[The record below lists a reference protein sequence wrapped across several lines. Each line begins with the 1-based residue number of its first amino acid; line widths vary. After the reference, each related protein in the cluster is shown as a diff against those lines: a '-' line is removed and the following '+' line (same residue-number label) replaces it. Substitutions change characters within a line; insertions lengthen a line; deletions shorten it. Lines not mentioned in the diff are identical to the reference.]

1 MIIKCGFAEILLIM
15 FTIFTVGTSVG
26 QTEVNKLKCI
36 CIDAGHGGSD
46 PGACGLQSRE
56 KDIVLKLALKVGKL
70 IEQAY
75 PEIKV
80 VYTRKTDVLI
90 DLSQRGQ
97 IANNHHAD
105 LFISIHINSNEL
117 RSPHGLETYVL
128 GLHRTKENLAVAMKE
143 NSVIKYEEDY
153 STKYAGFDPSRPESY
168 IMFSLMQNLYL
179 EKSLE
184 LAALVQEEMV
194 AATKR
199 SDRGV
204 RQAGYIVLVKAA
216 MPAILIEAGFISNP
230 EEERYLLTQTGQNKI
245 ATAIFKAIQK
255 YKMKVEKQ
263 ENIILVEKKR
273 EKNTTPEQAPVKMP
287 EPRSTASLQY
297 AVQVAPSTAKVKD
310 VSRLCPGEKV
320 GVLVSG
326 GRYRY
331 YVRPGAE
338 LEEVKKSF
346 SKIKNKVKDCFIIG
360 IYDGKAISVA
370 EAKKLE
376 QTRK

>member
-117 RSPHGLETYVL
+117 RSPHACSINFPTLPMAW
-128 GLHRTKENLAVAMKE
+128 R
-143 NSVIKYEEDY
+143 
-153 STKYAGFDPSRPESY
+153 
-168 IMFSLMQNLYL
+168 LMCW
-179 EKSLE
+179 
-184 LAALVQEEMV
+184 
-194 AATKR
+194 
-199 SDRGV
+199 GC
-204 RQAGYIVLVKAA
+204 
-216 MPAILIEAGFISNP
+216 
-230 EEERYLLTQTGQNKI
+230 
-245 ATAIFKAIQK
+245 TAR
-255 YKMKVEKQ
+255 
-263 ENIILVEKKR
+263 KKTWR
-273 EKNTTPEQAPVKMP
+273 WP
-287 EPRSTASLQY
+287 
-297 AVQVAPSTAKVKD
+297 
-310 VSRLCPGEKV
+310 
-320 GVLVSG
+320 
-326 GRYRY
+326 
-331 YVRPGAE
+331 
-338 LEEVKKSF
+338 
-346 SKIKNKVKDCFIIG
+346 
-360 IYDGKAISVA
+360 
-370 EAKKLE
+370 
-376 QTRK
+376 